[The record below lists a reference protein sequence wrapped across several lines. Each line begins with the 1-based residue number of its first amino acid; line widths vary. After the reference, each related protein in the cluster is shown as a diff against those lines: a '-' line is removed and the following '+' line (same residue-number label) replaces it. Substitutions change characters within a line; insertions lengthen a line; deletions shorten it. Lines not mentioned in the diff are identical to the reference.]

1 MNVNKILLTEMNQDI
16 SVVIPAYFNLDEF
29 KLTFANLLS
38 QSKCAKE
45 IIVIDS
51 SKDDLIQDYINGIL
65 DVHETEI
72 IYVRS
77 QERLFPGAARN
88 LGVSLAKHHWIAFLD
103 SKTIPASDWLK
114 STLDTAISCQADLV
128 FGKTKYQACTT
139 FQFLVIASTYG
150 YDPIITLPGT
160 LISREKFLLTDG
172 FNATVRSGE
181 DVKWRADASNKFL
194 HTHVDDEVALNYTSL
209 PKSLYKAAKKFFI
222 YQMYGTLVDIQINAK
237 SVFLAVFLIIISLI
251 VPRWNSLLP
260 GWDAHPLYIPD
271 ITKIY
276 ILSIT
281 FTAMFLLLFNRS
293 IFALKS
299 NSPISRAFR
308 LVILILALTVA
319 LRWNYVVA
327 GFVESSSLY
336 IPHVTKIFLSL
347 IGIGALYFRGIYFPF
362 KHGLVSKDIF
372 PFQWI
377 GIGIVGSILDIIKAP
392 GYIIGAIWKILKI

>member
-1 MNVNKILLTEMNQDI
+1 MNQDI
-16 SVVIPAYFNLDEF
+16 SVVIPAYFNSDEF
-29 KLTFANLLS
+29 KLTFASVLS

-51 SKDDLIQDYINGIL
+51 SKDDLIQDYINAIS
-65 DVHETEI
+65 DDRETEI

-88 LGVSLAKHHWIAFLD
+88 LGASFAKHHWIAFLD
-103 SKTIPASDWLK
+103 SKTIPTADWLK

-128 FGKTKYQACTT
+128 FGKTKYQARTT
-139 FQFLVIASTYG
+139 FQFLVLASTYG
-150 YDPIITLPGT
+150 YDPIVTVPGT

-172 FNATVRSGE
+172 FNAIVRSAE
-181 DVKWRADASNKFL
+181 DVKWRADASKIFL
-194 HTHVDDEVALNYTSL
+194 HTNVDDDVALSYSSV
-209 PKSLYKAAKKFFI
+209 PKNLYKASKKFFT
-222 YQMYGTLVDIQINAK
+222 YQMHGALVDIQINAR
-237 SVFLAVFLIIISLI
+237 SLFLALFLIIVTLI

-260 GWDAHPLYIPD
+260 GWDTHPLYIPD

-276 ILSIT
+276 ILSIS
-281 FTAMFLLLFNRS
+281 FTAMLLLFFNRS
-293 IFALKS
+293 IFALTG

-308 LVILILALTVA
+308 LVILILALTIA
-319 LRWNYVVA
+319 LSWNHVVA

-347 IGIGALYFRGIYFPF
+347 IGIGALYFRGIYFPL

-377 GIGIVGSILDIIKAP
+377 RIGIVGSILDIIKAP
-392 GYIIGAIWKILKI
+392 GYLIGAIWKILKI